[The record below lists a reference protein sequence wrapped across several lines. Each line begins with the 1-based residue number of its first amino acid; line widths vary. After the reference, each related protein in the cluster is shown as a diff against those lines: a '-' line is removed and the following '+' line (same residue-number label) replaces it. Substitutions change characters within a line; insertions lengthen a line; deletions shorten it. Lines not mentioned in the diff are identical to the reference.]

1 MGVITQGVMKGQKN
15 FMFIWGCRPQT
26 GVAAKTE
33 MVNDIIGV
41 LMKKRN
47 RDTLTIELPKSLEQL
62 KGKDANFE
70 MVTSNTIQ
78 PILLSYKHNFVTE
91 SIAYIFVNSG
101 CKELEYKA
109 YQDKGK
115 NTQKLFKDILEFNQ
129 VQVFEDLSKKEIIEQ
144 LEDLKNTAR
153 HYEFE
158 NDKGSLAISI
168 TWIGFKLQASWF
180 TPHKLLLTKL
190 QKEVA

>member
-1 MGVITQGVMKGQKN
+1 
-15 FMFIWGCRPQT
+15 
-26 GVAAKTE
+26 
-33 MVNDIIGV
+33 
-41 LMKKRN
+41 MKKRN

-62 KGKDANFE
+62 KGRDANFE

-91 SIAYIFVNSG
+91 SIAYIFVNRG

-115 NTQKLFKDILEFNQ
+115 NTEELYKDILKFNQ
-129 VQVFEDLSKKEIIEQ
+129 VKVFEDLSKKEIIEQ
-144 LEDLKNTAR
+144 LEGLKTTAEM
-153 HYEFE
+153 YEFE
-158 NDKGSLAISI
+158 NDKGTLVISI

-190 QKEVA
+190 QKEVAKTKKKHIFTLEKGIFAPF